1 MDEATLILIAAA
13 LIFTIYLLRKVRLLR
28 DLLIIFIFL
37 ALFFAVMAAV
47 PQLRIQPI
55 YDLLRQLFERLPDWI
70 GEIFNLLKRMLGGGG
85 LLP

>member
-47 PQLRIQPI
+47 PQLRVEPI
-55 YDLLRQLFERLPDWI
+55 YDLLRQLFERLPDWA
-70 GEIFNLLKRMLGGGG
+70 GETLSLLRRMLGG
-85 LLP
+85 LPP

>member
-1 MDEATLILIAAA
+1 MDEATLILISAA

-28 DLLIIFIFL
+28 DLLILFVFL
-37 ALFFAVMAAV
+37 ALFLAVMAAV

-70 GEIFNLLKRMLGGGG
+70 GETLNLLKRMLGG
-85 LLP
+85 LPP

>member
-55 YDLLRQLFERLPDWI
+55 YNLLRQLFERLPDWI
-70 GEIFNLLKRMLGGGG
+70 GEILNLLKRMLGGGG

>member
-47 PQLRIQPI
+47 PQLRVQPI

-70 GEIFNLLKRMLGGGG
+70 GEILNLLKRMLGGGG
-85 LLP
+85 LPP

>member
-28 DLLIIFIFL
+28 DLLILFIFL

-47 PQLRIQPI
+47 PQLRIQPV
-55 YDLLRQLFERLPDWI
+55 YDLLRQLFERLPDWA
-70 GEIFNLLKRMLGGGG
+70 GEILNLLKHMLGG
-85 LLP
+85 LPP

>member
-47 PQLRIQPI
+47 PQLRVEPI

-70 GEIFNLLKRMLGGGG
+70 GETLNLLKRMLGGGG

>member
-1 MDEATLILIAAA
+1 
-13 LIFTIYLLRKVRLLR
+13 
-28 DLLIIFIFL
+28 
-37 ALFFAVMAAV
+37 MAAV

-70 GEIFNLLKRMLGGGG
+70 GETLNLLKRMLGGGG

>member
-28 DLLIIFIFL
+28 DLLILFIFL

-47 PQLRIQPI
+47 PQLRIEPI
-55 YDLLRQLFERLPDWI
+55 YDLLRQLFERLPDWA
-70 GEIFNLLKRMLGGGG
+70 GEILNLLKRMLGG
-85 LLP
+85 LPP

>member
-13 LIFTIYLLRKVRLLR
+13 LIFTIYLLRKIRLLR

-47 PQLRIQPI
+47 PQLRVQPI

-70 GEIFNLLKRMLGGGG
+70 GEILNLLKRMLGGGG
-85 LLP
+85 LPP

>member
-70 GEIFNLLKRMLGGGG
+70 GEILNLLKRMLGGGG

>member
-1 MDEATLILIAAA
+1 VDEATLILIAAA

-37 ALFFAVMAAV
+37 ALFLAVMAAV

-55 YDLLRQLFERLPDWI
+55 YDLLKQLFERLPDWI
-70 GEIFNLLKRMLGGGG
+70 GEILNLLKRMLGGGG